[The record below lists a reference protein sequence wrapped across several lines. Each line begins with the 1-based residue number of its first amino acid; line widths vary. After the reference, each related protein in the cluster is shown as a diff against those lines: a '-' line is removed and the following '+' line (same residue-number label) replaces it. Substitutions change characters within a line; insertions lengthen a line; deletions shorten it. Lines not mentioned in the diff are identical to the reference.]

1 MEIETTRFGV
11 IQYREEDVL
20 TFADGLLGFANSKRY
35 IIIDVG
41 SSTAFKWMQS
51 LDQPELAF
59 IVIRPDCFR
68 ADYDPDIA
76 HADREALKID
86 SQDEVACFAIVS
98 VPRSDPQRMT
108 ANLRGPLVINL
119 SKRIGRQVVLT
130 DERYTTRHPIIEEY
144 RALASRGVQPTS
156 NAS

>member
-20 TFADGLLGFANSKRY
+20 TFPDGLLGFPNSRRY

-41 SSTAFKWMQS
+41 GSVAFKWMQS

-59 IVIRPDCFR
+59 IVVRPGYFR
-68 ADYDPDIA
+68 TDYNPHISDD
-76 HADREALKID
+76 DRKALQLD
-86 SQDEVACFAIVS
+86 SQDEIACFAIVS
-98 VPRSDPQRMT
+98 VPRDPERMT
-108 ANLRGPLVINL
+108 ANLRGPLVVNL

-130 DERYTTRHPIIEEY
+130 DERYTTRHPIIDEY
-144 RALASRGVQPTS
+144 RALASRSVQPTS